1 MQADENKISEILPMR
16 WQGGIGLKLLEV
28 NTVNETRKKIDLFF
42 NREWNK
48 YEELDMEKSLGRIA
62 YEDVRS
68 SIELPEF
75 SKSVVDGYAIKS
87 KDTVGAGEAM
97 PVFLDVLGHVEMG
110 KKADVSVK
118 DGTAVYVPTGAMIPI
133 GADGV
138 VMIEYVENLDE
149 NTIAVYSPTAPG
161 QGIIQNGD
169 DIKKGEKI
177 IEKGKKIRSQDIGV
191 MSAVGVGKIK
201 VFKKIKVS
209 VISTGDE
216 IVDSFGKVEAGQI
229 RDINTWLLSS
239 MAVESG
245 AEISLKL
252 LVKDDFE
259 SIKKSIE
266 KALSV
271 SDIVV
276 LSGGSSVGS
285 KDMTAK
291 AIEAVEGGEVFVHGV
306 AVKPGKP
313 TIIGRVGDKAVFGLP
328 GHPSS
333 AMIIFKVF
341 VDYLIKKHYS
351 MEEEKIFIE
360 AIAAENIHS
369 APGKE
374 TYQAVELYYK
384 DGMYVAVPIY
394 GKSAAISK
402 VAKSKGY
409 ICIHANKEG
418 IKKGEKVRVALF

>member
-1 MQADENKISEILPMR
+1 M
-16 WQGGIGLKLLEV
+16 KLLEV
-28 NTVNETRKKIDLFF
+28 DTVDETRKKIDLFF
-42 NREWNK
+42 NKEWNQ
-48 YEELDMEKSLGRIA
+48 YEELNIEESLGRIA
-62 YEDVRS
+62 YEDIYS
-68 SIELPEF
+68 PLELPEF
-75 SKSVVDGYAIKS
+75 SKSVVDGYALKS
-87 KDTVGAGEAM
+87 KDTVGAGESM

-110 KKADVSVK
+110 KKADIIVK
-118 DGTAVYVPTGAMIPI
+118 NGTAVYVPTGAMIPE

-149 NTIAVYSPTAPG
+149 NTIASYVPIAPG
-161 QGIIQNGD
+161 QGIIQKGD

-177 IEKGKKIRSQDIGV
+177 IGKGKKIRAQDIGV

-201 VFKKIKVS
+201 VFKKIKIS

-216 IVDSFGKVEAGQI
+216 IVDSFGKVEMGQV
-229 RDINTWLLSS
+229 RDINTLLLAS

-259 SIKKSIE
+259 SIKAAIE

-271 SDIVV
+271 SNIVV

-291 AIEAVEGGEVFVHGV
+291 AIEAVKDGEVFVHGV

-333 AMIIFKVF
+333 AMIIFKIF
-341 VDYLIKKHYS
+341 VDYLIKKYYF
-351 MEEEKIFIE
+351 MEEDKIFIE
-360 AIAAENIHS
+360 ALCGENIHS

-374 TYQAVELYYK
+374 TYQAVEIYYK
-384 DGMYVAVPIY
+384 DGGYEAVPIY

-402 VAKSKGY
+402 VAKSNGY
-409 ICIHANKEG
+409 ICIDANKEG
-418 IKKGEKVRVALF
+418 IKKGEKVKVALF